1 MCYPFPLL
9 CVFFPPSDAF
19 VSSCKGHSLSPL
31 VCICV
36 CIYGWVE
43 SDTKAETEHRRCQ
56 NSVAAA
62 PDSLPTVG
70 VELFVSDR
78 YEANEHTSTRV
89 CVCFKIFRF
98 RSDLHPCSP
107 ACPRDETHF
116 PDLPQPES
124 CAPSSGGHKTASGD
138 TCMDLVAPC
147 HSDTSPQG
155 VLHVRTSRFRA
166 RDNCNIITH
175 WDQARE
181 LAKGGNENDP

>member
-31 VCICV
+31 VCICMCV
-36 CIYGWVE
+36 YGWVE
-43 SDTKAETEHRRCQ
+43 SDTKAETEDRRCQ

-98 RSDLHPCSP
+98 RSYLPLVLLP
-107 ACPRDETHF
+107 ALETRRISRTY
-116 PDLPQPES
+116 LNLK
-124 CAPSSGGHKTASGD
+124 A
-138 TCMDLVAPC
+138 
-147 HSDTSPQG
+147 
-155 VLHVRTSRFRA
+155 VLHRA
-166 RDNCNIITH
+166 AGIKQRRATLVWI
-175 WDQARE
+175 WLPLSQ
-181 LAKGGNENDP
+181 